1 MATKKISELP
11 LVERVSGSQVAGGS
25 VLPIVIGG
33 GLQGTTNQISVENF
47 SKFVTQYS
55 AHTGSA
61 GNTFTGPQTINN
73 NVTINGKLTVTEI
86 VAQYETASV
95 IFSSGSN
102 IFGDKWDDVHTF
114 TGSLILNG
122 ASLNNSFLRI
132 HQATASLQIFT
143 ASQETKNLV
152 LSIVTGSI
160 NQATAS
166 LQTFTASQAD
176 RNLVLSIVTGS
187 INQATASI
195 QFQTASLLTFTAS
208 QDSRNFTL
216 SQVTGSFN
224 YFYQATA
231 SLQTFTASQADRN
244 LVLSTVTGSINQATA
259 SLQTFTAS
267 QADRNLVLSIVT
279 GSINQATASLQF
291 YSASVEAQLARIQQA
306 TASLQTF
313 TASQA
318 DRNLVLSIVTG
329 SINQATASIQFQTAS
344 LLTFT
349 ASQDSRN
356 FTLSQVTGSFRG
368 EIGGLEAYSAS
379 LKAAAIV
386 SSSTQI
392 QNYDI
397 FGLNSNLYR
406 ATGSLIGITNG
417 LMAFTAA
424 LDNTY
429 ATDAQ
434 LYQLY
439 QSTASLQFQTASL
452 LQFTASEDSRNFTL
466 SQVTG
471 SFRGE
476 IGGIEAYTASLKAA
490 TIVSS
495 STQIFTGY
503 DYEIHVSQVD
513 GNDTTGN
520 GDLLTPVATITK
532 ALQIVSSSY
541 LSTDRRTIIIH
552 PGTYTESPTV
562 TLANTYIFALGLL
575 GANTVIAGTLTINAA
590 CRVSGIKMTN
600 LVVNT
605 TAAVYINNT
614 TVDTQMTVTNTGYLE
629 TTGCSFQCTS
639 GVTVSGAAPGVV
651 FNSTTL
657 WGLVV
662 SNASAI
668 VVVRNSPQVVV
679 ATVTAGNLALSNTL
693 LYSSTPTGNAITTS
707 AGSVV
712 TLSNLNILDNTALAV
727 ARVSLSGF
735 YSIIDVV
742 YDKPNS
748 TLVALSGTG
757 GPLNAIDYFQ
767 YINADKFITQGGT
780 GYQFLKGDGSLDST
794 MPSSLQQTTA
804 SLNLT
809 TGSLIGITNGLMDY
823 TASLKN
829 VFSIDG
835 NNDVYFTGKITA
847 QEVHTTF
854 TTSSVLFQSGS
865 SKFGNSSDDKHDFTG
880 SLNAT
885 GSLTVNGKIYS
896 FLNNLEILRNGTG
909 TPQTVLLSDST
920 ETTLMNNAT
929 SARLA
934 FRVNSID
941 YGRFVPTTGNF
952 LLQNG
957 GTFTDNGSRLQVIG
971 SGSQNALYVSGSSQ
985 FTGSLLIT
993 GSIFISGSV
1002 YANTTSQSVAS
1013 NTASLDFTA
1022 ANFFMVQLGSSVTT
1036 HISASNLRAGQSVNV
1051 LVTTGTNSTASFS
1064 TNVRQPSGSF
1074 YLPTSGSGNKDVL
1087 SFVSFDS
1094 SNLYLVAVNQ
1104 MI

>member
-1 MATKKISELP
+1 MATKKITELP
-11 LVERVSGSQVAGGS
+11 LIQTISGSFS
-25 VLPIVIGG
+25 VVPIVIGNSAG
-33 GLQGTTNQISVENF
+33 NGTTDQITIENF
-47 SKFVTQYS
+47 SRFVTQYS

-61 GNTFTGPQTINN
+61 GNTFTGPQIINS
-73 NVTINGKLTVTEI
+73 NVTINGRLTVTEV

-102 IFGDKWDDVHTF
+102 IFGDKGDDVHTF
-114 TGSLILNG
+114 TGSVIYNGVILTNID
-122 ASLNNSFLRI
+122 ANTIQRLQ
-132 HQATASLQIFT
+132 QATASIQL
-143 ASQETKNLV
+143 ASASFNYFYQ
-152 LSIVTGSI
+152 S
-160 NQATAS
+160 TAS

-176 RNLVLSIVTGS
+176 RNLVLSTVTGS

-195 QFQTASLLTFTAS
+195 QFQTASLLQFTAS

-231 SLQTFTASQADRN
+231 SLQTFTSSQADRN

-259 SLQTFTAS
+259 SLQFH
-267 QADRNLVLSIVT
+267 
-279 GSINQATASLQF
+279 
-291 YSASVEAQLARIQQA
+291 SASVEAQLARIQQA
-306 TASLQTF
+306 TASLELASASFKYFYQSTASLQTF
-313 TASQA
+313 TSSQA
-318 DRNLVLSIVTG
+318 DRNLVLSTVTG
-329 SINQATASIQFQTAS
+329 SINQATASLQQ
-344 LLTFT
+344 FT

-356 FTLSQVTGSFRG
+356 LTLSTV
-368 EIGGLEAYSAS
+368 
-379 LKAAAIV
+379 
-386 SSSTQI
+386 
-392 QNYDI
+392 
-397 FGLNSNLYR
+397 
-406 ATGSLIGITNG
+406 TGSLIGITNG

-439 QSTASLQFQTASL
+439 QATRSLEL
-452 LQFTASEDSRNFTL
+452 LSGSMIG
-466 SQVTG
+466 VTNDLM
-471 SFRGE
+471 
-476 IGGIEAYTASLKAA
+476 AYTASLKNS

-520 GDLLTPVATITK
+520 GDLLTPVASITK

-552 PGTYTESPTV
+552 PGTYTENPTV

-575 GANTVIAGTLTINAA
+575 GANTAIAGTLTINAA

-605 TAAVYINNT
+605 TSAVYINNT

-639 GVTVSGAAPGVV
+639 GVTVSGAAPAVI

-662 SNASAI
+662 SNASA
-668 VVVRNSPQVVV
+668 VVIVRNSPQVLI

-693 LYSSTPTGNAITTS
+693 LFSATPTGNAITTS

-712 TLSNLNILDNTALAV
+712 TLSNLNILDNTGLAV

-809 TGSLIGITNGLMDY
+809 TGSIKAEIAGIEAY
-823 TASLKN
+823 TASLKGAAIVSSSQQVQN
-829 VFSIDG
+829 YFAFALTSS
-835 NNDVYFTGKITA
+835 NNSFFG
-847 QEVHTTF
+847 ENTF
-854 TTSSVLFQSGS
+854 TNKVTHTNGYVVLSQVSA
-865 SKFGNSSDDKHDFTG
+865 
-880 SLNAT
+880 SLNFVDDTAAAS
-885 GSLTVNGKIYS
+885 GGVPLGGLY
-896 FLNNLEILRNGTG
+896 RNG
-909 TPQTVLLSDST
+909 
-920 ETTLMNNAT
+920 
-929 SARLA
+929 
-934 FRVNSID
+934 
-941 YGRFVPTTGNF
+941 NF
-952 LLQNG
+952 I
-957 GTFTDNGSRLQVIG
+957 VIRI
-971 SGSQNALYVSGSSQ
+971 V
-985 FTGSLLIT
+985 
-993 GSIFISGSV
+993 
-1002 YANTTSQSVAS
+1002 
-1013 NTASLDFTA
+1013 
-1022 ANFFMVQLGSSVTT
+1022 
-1036 HISASNLRAGQSVNV
+1036 
-1051 LVTTGTNSTASFS
+1051 
-1064 TNVRQPSGSF
+1064 
-1074 YLPTSGSGNKDVL
+1074 
-1087 SFVSFDS
+1087 
-1094 SNLYLVAVNQ
+1094 
-1104 MI
+1104 